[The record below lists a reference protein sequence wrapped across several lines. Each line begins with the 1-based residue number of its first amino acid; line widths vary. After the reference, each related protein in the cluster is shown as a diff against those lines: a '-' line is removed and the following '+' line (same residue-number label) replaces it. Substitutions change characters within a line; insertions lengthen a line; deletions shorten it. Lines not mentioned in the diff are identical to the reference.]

1 MKVKLSGLT
10 SAYGLGNSLIRR
22 PTSSVVRHT
31 SCDLRLPSGPE
42 GPRRGPFGS
51 SGLDFRRLARSDQT
65 KATGRK
71 RNWKPCL
78 FSEKLKGRKKWCW
91 VTDSDESNIKT
102 RGLAGFRFY
111 HGVSGS
117 DSDRGPGP
125 FVLGLLQPHKI
136 AGHVPM
142 LCPSRV
148 ITKPVFSLGSVS
160 AMEASKRPYDIIE
173 MSPR

>member
-125 FVLGLLQPHKI
+125 FVLGACSPTKLPAVSQYFASLLITRHHEAAPE
-136 AGHVPM
+136 A
-142 LCPSRV
+142 RV
-148 ITKPVFSLGSVS
+148 FVGFGFGD
-160 AMEASKRPYDIIE
+160 RGF
-173 MSPR
+173 